1 MKINADLVLKAR
13 KQKSWSQEELAIA
26 SGLNLRTIQRIERE
40 ASASLQSR
48 KALASALD
56 LDIHDLDYQ
65 EIDMRQEW
73 EYRVVETKDRPALQ
87 SELASA
93 GAEGWELV
101 SATAMFNT
109 LMTKVVYTLFLKR
122 PVSQEHSAG
131 VGRRSA

>member
-1 MKINADLVLKAR
+1 MKINADLVRKAR
-13 KQKSWSQEELAIA
+13 TQKFWSQEELAIA

-40 ASASLQSR
+40 ASASLQSK

-56 LDIHDLDYQ
+56 LDIQDLDYQ
-65 EIDMRQEW
+65 EIRMRQEW
-73 EYRVVETKDRPALQ
+73 EYKVVETKDRTALQ

-122 PVSQEHSAG
+122 PVSQ
-131 VGRRSA
+131 